1 MPCVLDASAALA
13 LVLPDEAGTAAA
25 VERHLGRTR
34 VLVPAIWHLEVGNAL
49 LVAVRRG
56 RMRAEEAQ
64 EALDLLAS
72 LPIEAAELSPWE
84 SLREAWSLALGHGL
98 TVYDAAYLA
107 LAGERRLPLLTLDRR
122 LAGAARALGIEVI
135 PES

>member
-1 MPCVLDASAALA
+1 LPCVLDASAALA

-25 VERHLGRTR
+25 VERHLGRAR